1 MNLRQV
7 NKKVKYGISGVL
19 ILFISFGILS
29 FNESRDFKLVKNIEV
44 FSNLL
49 RELNYFYVDDT
60 DPEKMIKTGIDAMLK
75 TLDPYTVYIPES
87 ELEDFNFMTTG
98 QYGGVGSLIR
108 RSNDYIVI
116 SEVYKGFPAD
126 NAGLKAGDLIVEING
141 ESTKN
146 LNTTKVSELMKGTPD
161 SEIKI
166 TVQRYNVEEYI
177 TKTIIRKKI
186 SIPSVPYY
194 GMINE
199 ETAYIRLS
207 GFTKNASGEVRTA
220 MLNLKKNHHPSSL
233 ILDLR
238 GNPGGLLVEAVKIA
252 NLFVDKGQE
261 VVSTKGKVKEYF
273 QSYKTP
279 DQPIDK
285 NIALAVIVDRGSA
298 SASEIVAGA
307 IQDLDRGVI
316 VGERTYGKGLVQ
328 TTRPL
333 GYNNQLKVTT
343 AKYYIPSGRC
353 IQALD
358 YSHRNKDGSVGH
370 IPDSLIS
377 EFKTQNGRKVYDG
390 GGIAPDIKVGPADA
404 SSLTIQLYTQ
414 FLFFDYATKYA
425 STNETIPA
433 IDEYV
438 FSDTDF
444 EDFKSFV
451 KGKNFHYENRSSIV
465 LQDLVKQ
472 IKKDKKYELTSTDL
486 EDLEKK
492 LSPNVDTDLD
502 KNKKEIIE
510 FLTTEIIGRYYYQAG
525 GIKSTLKW
533 DDDVKKAIQVLSDDE
548 QYTSTLHVPD
558 KKVVA
563 ASN

>member
-108 RSNDYIVI
+108 RSKDYIVI

-220 MLNLKKNHHPSSL
+220 MLNLKKNHHPGSL

-390 GGIAPDIKVGPADA
+390 GGIAPDIKVDPADA

-433 IDEYV
+433 INEYV

-486 EDLEKK
+486 EDLENK
-492 LSPNVDTDLD
+492 LSPNVNTDLD

>member
-7 NKKVKYGISGVL
+7 NRKIKYGISGVL
-19 ILFISFGILS
+19 ILFVSFGILS

-49 RELNYFYVDDT
+49 REINYFYVDDT

-75 TLDPYTVYIPES
+75 TLDPYTVFIPES
-87 ELEDFNFMTTG
+87 EMDNFNFMTTG

-108 RSNDYIVI
+108 QSGDYIVI
-116 SEVYKGFPAD
+116 SEIYKGFPAD
-126 NAGLKAGDLIVEING
+126 KAGLKAGDLIMEIDG
-141 ESTKN
+141 KPTKG
-146 LNTTKVSELMKGTPD
+146 LTTTQVSELMKGEPN

-166 TVQRYNVEEYI
+166 TVQRHNHEKYL
-177 TKTIIRKKI
+177 TKTIVRKEI

-194 GMINE
+194 GMLNR
-199 ETAYIRLS
+199 ETGYIRLT
-207 GFTKNASGEVRTA
+207 GFTKDANKEVRNA
-220 MLNLKKNHHPSSL
+220 LIDLKKNHQAGSI

-238 GNPGGLLVEAVKIA
+238 GNPGGLLYEAVKIA
-252 NLFVDKGQE
+252 NLFVEKGQE
-261 VVSTKGKVKEYF
+261 IVSTRGKVKEYY
-273 QSYKTP
+273 QSYKAP

-285 NIALAVIVDRGSA
+285 NTPLAVIVDRGSA

-307 IQDLDRGVI
+307 FQDLDRAVI
-316 VGERTYGKGLVQ
+316 LGERTYGKGLVQ

-377 EFKTQNGRKVYDG
+377 EFKTHNGRTVYDG
-390 GGIAPDIKVGPADA
+390 GGIAPDIKVNPGDA

-414 FLFFDYATKYA
+414 FIFFDYATKYA
-425 STNETIPA
+425 STHDTVPPPGEFS
-433 IDEYV
+433 
-438 FSDTDF
+438 FSDEDF
-444 EDFKSFV
+444 EDFKAFV
-451 KGKNFHYENRSSIV
+451 KEKDFHYENRSSIV

-472 IKKDKKYELTSTDL
+472 VKKDKKYELASVDL
-486 EDLEKK
+486 EDLKEK
-492 LSPNVDTDLD
+492 LTPDADQDLD
-502 KNKKEIIE
+502 KNKKEIVE
-510 FLTTEIIGRYYYQAG
+510 FLTSEIIGRYYYQKG
-525 GIKSTLKW
+525 SIKSSLQWDNDVEKALKILADQKEYAATLN
-533 DDDVKKAIQVLSDDE
+533 I
-548 QYTSTLHVPD
+548 PGN
-558 KKVVA
+558 KVVA

>member
-1 MNLRQV
+1 
-7 NKKVKYGISGVL
+7 
-19 ILFISFGILS
+19 
-29 FNESRDFKLVKNIEV
+29 
-44 FSNLL
+44 
-49 RELNYFYVDDT
+49 
-60 DPEKMIKTGIDAMLK
+60 MLK
-75 TLDPYTVYIPES
+75 
-87 ELEDFNFMTTG
+87 
-98 QYGGVGSLIR
+98 
-108 RSNDYIVI
+108 
-116 SEVYKGFPAD
+116 
-126 NAGLKAGDLIVEING
+126 
-141 ESTKN
+141 
-146 LNTTKVSELMKGTPD
+146 
-161 SEIKI
+161 
-166 TVQRYNVEEYI
+166 
-177 TKTIIRKKI
+177 
-186 SIPSVPYY
+186 
-194 GMINE
+194 
-199 ETAYIRLS
+199 
-207 GFTKNASGEVRTA
+207 
-220 MLNLKKNHHPSSL
+220 LKKNHHPSSL

-238 GNPGGLLVEAVKIA
+238 GNPGGLLIESVKIT
-252 NLFVDKGQE
+252 NLFVNKGME
-261 VVSTKGKVKEYF
+261 VVSTRGKVKEYY

-279 DQPIDK
+279 DQPVDK
-285 NIALAVIVDRGSA
+285 HIALAIIVDRGSA

-316 VGERTYGKGLVQ
+316 LGERTYGKGLVQ

-358 YSHRNKDGSVGH
+358 YSHRNEDGSVGH

-377 EFKTQNGRKVYDG
+377 EFITHNGRKVYDG
-390 GGIAPDIKVGPADA
+390 GGIAPDIKVEPGDA
-404 SSLTIQLYTQ
+404 SSLTIQLFTQ

-425 STNETIPA
+425 SLNESIPPVDKY
-433 IDEYV
+433 I

-451 KGKNFHYENRSSIV
+451 KGKNFQYENRSSIV

-486 EDLEKK
+486 DELEKK

-510 FLTTEIIGRYYYQAG
+510 FLTTEIVGRYYYQAG

-533 DDDVKKAIQVLSDDE
+533 DKGIGKAIQILSDDK
-548 QYTSTLHVPD
+548 QYSSILNVTD
-558 KKVVA
+558 QKAIA

>member
-166 TVQRYNVEEYI
+166 TVQRFNVEEYI

-390 GGIAPDIKVGPADA
+390 GGIAPDIKVDPADA

-425 STNETIPA
+425 STNETIPP

>member
-126 NAGLKAGDLIVEING
+126 KAGLKAGDLIVEING
-141 ESTKN
+141 ESTKGIS
-146 LNTTKVSELMKGTPD
+146 TTKVSELMKGTPD

-166 TVQRYNVEEYI
+166 TVQRYNVKEYL

-186 SIPSVPYY
+186 SIPSVPFY

-220 MLNLKKNHHPSSL
+220 MLNLKRNHHPSSL

-261 VVSTKGKVKEYF
+261 VVSTKGKVKEYY

-370 IPDSLIS
+370 IPDTLIS

-414 FLFFDYATKYA
+414 FLLFDYATKYA
-425 STNETIPA
+425 STNETIPP
-433 IDEYV
+433 IGEYV

-451 KGKNFHYENRSSIV
+451 KGKDFHYENRSSIV

-510 FLTTEIIGRYYYQAG
+510 FLTTEIIRRYYYQEG
-525 GIKSTLKW
+525 GIRSTLKW
-533 DDDVKKAIQVLSDDE
+533 DNDVKKATQVLSDDE
-548 QYTSTLHVPD
+548 QYTSTLHIPD

>member
-108 RSNDYIVI
+108 RGTDYIVI

-126 NAGLKAGDLIVEING
+126 KAGLKAGDLIVEING

-146 LNTTKVSELMKGTPD
+146 LSTTKVSELMKGTPD
-161 SEIKI
+161 SEIRI

-186 SIPSVPYY
+186 SIPSVPYS

-220 MLNLKKNHHPSSL
+220 MLNLKRNHHPSSL

-238 GNPGGLLVEAVKIA
+238 GNPGGLLIEAVKIA

-307 IQDLDRGVI
+307 IQDMDRGVI

-390 GGIAPDIKVGPADA
+390 GGIAPDIKVDPADA

-425 STNETIPA
+425 STNETIPP
-433 IDEYV
+433 ID
-438 FSDTDF
+438 
-444 EDFKSFV
+444 
-451 KGKNFHYENRSSIV
+451 
-465 LQDLVKQ
+465 
-472 IKKDKKYELTSTDL
+472 
-486 EDLEKK
+486 
-492 LSPNVDTDLD
+492 
-502 KNKKEIIE
+502 
-510 FLTTEIIGRYYYQAG
+510 
-525 GIKSTLKW
+525 
-533 DDDVKKAIQVLSDDE
+533 
-548 QYTSTLHVPD
+548 
-558 KKVVA
+558 
-563 ASN
+563 